1 MRSKALCLGVCE
13 PATCLAAQRKA
24 QALHHPLGKQEFLK
38 KMKKTSVIKK
48 SVKSLRYT
56 DEFFSRQ

>member
-24 QALHHPLGKQEFLK
+24 QALHHPLGKQEF
-38 KMKKTSVIKK
+38 
-48 SVKSLRYT
+48 VKENEKNISNKEICKILEIYG
-56 DEFFSRQ
+56 